1 MSDFLVRLSA
11 SKTASG
17 LVKGLGIPLP
27 VPLLRAET
35 PWRTA
40 VLEGA
45 TLLQGSGTG
54 AALSN
59 VIAATL
65 ERTGAKVL
73 TPGDRVDRVAFNGLV
88 FDATGLTNP
97 NGLDEIYEF
106 FHDNVRALAANGRA
120 IIVQRPPESAVDAVQ
135 RAARRAVEGFVRSM
149 GRELGRKGAT
159 AQVVI
164 VDEGAE
170 DRLEAPLRF
179 LLARNSAYISGQK
192 LHLSARI
199 ESEQGA
205 VFEQALKG
213 KVALVTGAARGI
225 GEATARTLAREGAVV
240 VIVDRPAELDAAQA
254 VATEIGGSAL
264 GVDIT
269 DPEAAAK
276 IREHLA
282 SHHGGLDI
290 LVHNAG
296 VTRDKTLANMDKD
309 RWDMVLDINLR
320 RLIALNEALLGDIRD
335 GGRIVC
341 LSSIGGIAGNVGQTN
356 YAATKAGVIGY
367 VEGLVPTLRDR
378 RITVNAVAPGF
389 IETRMTAA
397 IPLATREVARRLCN
411 LSQGGLPQD
420 IAEAITFL
428 ASPGATGLNGQV
440 LRVCGGNFIGA

>member
-11 SKTASG
+11 NKAASG

-27 VPLLRAET
+27 VPLLRADT
-35 PWRTA
+35 PWRA
-40 VLEGA
+40 ALLEGA
-45 TLLQGSGTG
+45 TLLHGSGTG
-54 AALSN
+54 ATLGDA
-59 VIAATL
+59 IAATL
-65 ERTGAKVL
+65 QRTGARL
-73 TPGDRVDRVAFNGLV
+73 LSPGDTLDRAAFDGLV
-88 FDATGLTNP
+88 FDATGLTDP
-97 NGLDEIYEF
+97 NGLDEIYQF

-120 IIVQRPPESAVDAVQ
+120 IIVQRPPGSAVNAIE
-135 RAARRAVEGFVRSM
+135 RAARRAVEGFVRSL

-164 VDEGAE
+164 VDDGAE
-170 DRLEAPLRF
+170 DRLEALLRF

-192 LHLSARI
+192 LHLSTSI
-199 ESEQGA
+199 EAEGSA
-205 VFEQALKG
+205 VFEQPLKG

-225 GEATARTLAREGAVV
+225 GEATARTLAREGAAV
-240 VIVDRPAELDAAQA
+240 VIMDRPAELDAAQA
-254 VATEIGGSAL
+254 VASEIGGTAL

-320 RLIALNEALLGDIRD
+320 CLIALNEALLNDIRD
-335 GGRIVC
+335 GGRIIC

-367 VEGLVPTLRDR
+367 VEGLAPALQAR

-428 ASPGATGLNGQV
+428 ASPGAAGLNGQV